1 MEITSKKFLNQIR
14 QELNEFDWAAA
25 TITCTNLIEEI
36 FSTEITYEID
46 DFFQIMKQLRRK
58 RRFALMVRLGDALS
72 ITSRTNFSIRN
83 LYAQSLIEQ
92 GYFTSGISV
101 LEKLEL
107 EMNNTGENSTQEYFE
122 TQGILGRAY
131 KQLFIRT
138 GYSKSETAV
147 KFLEK
152 SIEYYIQVYKKDSKI
167 HTWHGINAVALLAM
181 AERHKILSISFL
193 GDYQVLAKEIL
204 SNIEEKEKNSTADA
218 WHFATASECC
228 LALKDYDEAL
238 KWLAGYSSQE
248 DCDAFEL
255 ASTLRQFE
263 EVWEL
268 SMDEKSGQILMPL
281 LRAELLRRSGGEFE
295 MDPEDIRKELALAKK
310 VTSQYES
317 LVQENTESSQTKL
330 KLEKVFGA
338 DSFRTYKWYMQGAAR
353 CLAVARI
360 GLDSSRGEGTGFL
373 VKGNSLHES
382 LGEELFLLTNSH
394 VISDDPLEKALSP
407 KEAIVIFEV
416 LNPNL
421 EFKLSEIV
429 WSSPSTELDASL
441 VRFSVQD
448 HQKLVELTKNIEWY
462 PLTDTL
468 PLGEDQK
475 VYIIGH
481 PRGGTL
487 QLSFQDNHLLDHQDP
502 LIHYRTPTDNGS
514 SGSPIFNR
522 TWMLLGLHHAG
533 SDEMQCL
540 NGKEGNYSANEG
552 IYIQAIIAA
561 LSKKLDPKTN

>member
-1 MEITSKKFLNQIR
+1 MEITSKKFLNKIR
-14 QELNEFDWAAA
+14 HELNEFDWAAA
-25 TITCTNLIEEI
+25 TITSTNIIEEI

-58 RRFALMVRLGDALS
+58 RRYALMVRLGDALS
-72 ITSRTNFSIRN
+72 ITTRTNFSIRN

-107 EMNNTGENSTQEYFE
+107 EMNNTGGNSTQEYFE

-138 GYSKSETAV
+138 GYNKSDISV

-152 SIEYYIQVYKKDSKI
+152 SIEYYIQVYKNDSKT

-181 AERHKILSISFL
+181 AERHNIASISSL
-193 GDYQVLAKEIL
+193 GDYKVLAKEIL
-204 SNIEEKEKNSTADA
+204 SNVEEKEKNSTANA

-228 LALKDYDEAL
+228 LALEDFDEAL

-268 SMDEKSGQILMPL
+268 NMDEKSGQLLMPL

-295 MDPEDIRKELALAKK
+295 MDPEDIRKELAVAKK

-317 LVQENTESSQTKL
+317 LVEKGIESSHTR
-330 KLEKVFGA
+330 LEKVFGA
-338 DSFRTYKWYMQGAAR
+338 DSFKTYKWYMQGAAR

-373 VKGNSLHES
+373 VKGNNLHES

-394 VISDDPLEKALSP
+394 VISDDPVEKALSP
-407 KEAIVIFEV
+407 QEATVIFEV
-416 LNPNL
+416 LDPNL
-421 EFKLSEIV
+421 EFKLHNIV
-429 WSSPSTELDASL
+429 WSSPSTELDACL
-441 VRFSVQD
+441 VRFSREDQE
-448 HQKLVELTKNIEWY
+448 KLVEFTGDVEWY
-462 PLTDTL
+462 PLSNTL
-468 PLGEDQK
+468 PLGDDQK
-475 VYIIGH
+475 IYIIGH

-487 QLSFQDNHLLDHQDP
+487 QLSFQDNHLLDHENP

-533 SDEMQCL
+533 SNEMKCL

-561 LSKKLDPKTN
+561 LARKLDTKTD